1 MSVLTATQ
9 LVVERDGRRLLDQVS
24 LALSPGRL
32 HALLGSNGA
41 GKSSLLRVLSGE
53 WQAHGGAAHLGGQ
66 PLAQLS
72 AQVQAQRR
80 AVLPQ
85 QDVLAFGFTVAEL
98 VTLGRLAARDQRPA
112 TTRSIVNAV
121 LDATDISHL
130 AKRLYTE
137 LSGGERRRAQLA
149 RVLAQVWDH
158 PGAVLLLDEPTHSLD
173 LAHQHSVMALLR
185 RLAGQGFAVLASLH
199 ELNLAAAYADDV
211 SLLRDGRLLATGP
224 VGEVLQ
230 AKTLKA
236 TYGEQLR
243 FTAVPDAVPRLWLA
257 YPETD

>member
-1 MSVLTATQ
+1 MSALEATQ
-9 LVVERDGRRLLDQVS
+9 LVVDRNGRRLLDQVS

-53 WQAHGGAAHLGGQ
+53 WLANGGAVQLGGTA
-66 PLAQLS
+66 LAQLS
-72 AQVQAQRR
+72 ALAQAQRR

-85 QDVLAFGFTVAEL
+85 QDVLAFGFTVTEL
-98 VTLGRLAARDQRPA
+98 VGLGRLAARDQSPA
-112 TTRSIVNAV
+112 TTRSVVGAV

-130 AKRLYTE
+130 AKRPYTE

-185 RLAGQGFAVLASLH
+185 RLAEQGFAVLASLH
-199 ELNLAAAYADDV
+199 ELNLAAAYAHDV
-211 SLLRDGRLLATGP
+211 SLLRHGRVLASGA
-224 VGEVLQ
+224 VGEVLHP
-230 AKTLKA
+230 ASLRA
-236 TYGEQLR
+236 TFGEQLR
-243 FTAVPDAVPRLWLA
+243 FTAVPGVEPKLWLA
-257 YPETD
+257 HPETG